1 MGDITATH
9 TFVALHKY
17 FLIEKI
23 FCIMENIFSS
33 AIEKR
38 TDEQANNVKSMSSI
52 ETLNGE
58 VIIILAVKG

>member
-9 TFVALHKY
+9 TFVAQHKY

-23 FCIMENIFSS
+23 

-38 TDEQANNVKSMSSI
+38 TDEQTNNVKSMSSI

>member
-9 TFVALHKY
+9 TFVAQHKY

-23 FCIMENIFSS
+23 FCIMENIFHQ
-33 AIEKR
+33 IEKR
-38 TDEQANNVKSMSSI
+38 TDEQTNNVKSMSSI